1 MSGFEIVG
9 VILGVYPIIVD
20 ALALYKATKAGN
32 RAASLSR
39 NLKTESII
47 FGEFVYH
54 LLAPNVSLD
63 ELTRLKD
70 PKSPDL
76 ELWKDATLHAHLKD
90 RLGSEKAEVVV
101 EILQEIHAL
110 LRSLELELSA
120 VPTEH
125 TIELLRK
132 YRATIRNVKLN
143 LPQSSIRERLEELT
157 AYNGQ
162 LQRLFADR
170 SIPSN
175 ATSTIKAVK
184 ARRYL
189 HRECSRAVDVYNA
202 VCNSYQ
208 CDCESPHVANF
219 GLPRL
224 SDNFQAD
231 SNGFIRN
238 WQFEFLFAVD
248 DRAIKDNGNALRLDI
263 ETLVATWSKLR
274 MDAPIATSHREL
286 RSQIRRS
293 ICISECDRIQSD
305 GQQGHIPD
313 LCIFVKSLGSSAHVS
328 NTSPGILR
336 LAEKQYQLRI
346 PLSVQDIEASPNI
359 VCLDDLLTSQR
370 FPLSRQERINLALR
384 LSYAILEFYST
395 PWIGTWWTWKDFCID
410 KHNNAQLFVTQKFYS
425 SRRTLSSCGKGSMS
439 SAVWAI
445 HGEPI
450 LTRLGFALIELAM
463 GRRLAELRH
472 KDQYTSYDPDTRDF
486 LTAQHL
492 IDSGRIRQE
501 ESRDYED
508 VVKTCLN
515 HEYLRMSDLIRL
527 DSKSPT
533 FQDNVEQYVIAPL
546 HKIWTINFGDQRDQT
561 GASPP
566 DCSAEWGG
574 SDGEFPDW
582 VYETIAASR
591 KDERKQPWK
600 DTFGDTVDCRMDDGE
615 DLVTVEKSVGG
626 VPDPSFPFK
635 TQGSSLCA

>member
-1 MSGFEIVG
+1 MSGFEIIG

-20 ALALYKATKAGN
+20 ALALYKATKAGK
-32 RAASLSR
+32 RAAALTR

-76 ELWKDATLHAHLKD
+76 ELWKDVTLHASLKD

-110 LRSLELELSA
+110 LRSLEIELSA
-120 VPTEH
+120 APTEQ

-132 YRATIRNVKLN
+132 CRATIHNVKLN
-143 LPQSSIRERLEELT
+143 LPQSSIRDRLEELT
-157 AYNGQ
+157 AYNRQ
-162 LQRLFADR
+162 LQRLFTDR

-175 ATSTIKAVK
+175 ATSSNKAVP

-189 HRECSRAVDVYNA
+189 RRECSRAVDVYNA
-202 VCNSYQ
+202 VCNGYQ

-248 DRAIKDNGNALRLDI
+248 DRAIKDNGSALGLEI

-274 MDAPIATSHREL
+274 MDAPIVREL
-286 RSQIRRS
+286 RGQHRRS
-293 ICISECDRIQSD
+293 ICISECDRIQID

-313 LCIFVKSLGSSAHVS
+313 LCIFLKSLGSSAHIS

-336 LAEKQYQLRI
+336 LAEKQYQLRV
-346 PLSVQDIEASPNI
+346 PLSVQDFEVSPNI

-395 PWIGTWWTWKDFCID
+395 PWIETCWTWKDFSID

-425 SRRTLSSCGKGSMS
+425 SRSRTLSSCGQGSIS

-463 GRRLAELRH
+463 GRRLSELRQ
-472 KDQYTSYDPDTRDF
+472 KDQYSNYDTDTRDF
-486 LTAQHL
+486 LTAQYL

-546 HKIWTINFGDQRDQT
+546 HKIWTINFGDQR
-561 GASPP
+561 GV
-566 DCSAEWGG
+566 SA
-574 SDGEFPDW
+574 
-582 VYETIAASR
+582 Y
-591 KDERKQPWK
+591 
-600 DTFGDTVDCRMDDGE
+600 
-615 DLVTVEKSVGG
+615 
-626 VPDPSFPFK
+626 
-635 TQGSSLCA
+635 